1 MELETFVGDRA
12 GLRLK
17 IGPDGLVEQIK
28 IRTVRGPFESGG
40 EAKELRFTGEL
51 GEFLLLGR
59 SRVLLKIQG
68 PVLGVEVR
76 LWDEGFLQE
85 QFLVNLVL
93 ILSSWGTK
101 MG

>member
-1 MELETFVGDRA
+1 MLFAE
-12 GLRLK
+12 
-17 IGPDGLVEQIK
+17 
-28 IRTVRGPFESGG
+28 
-40 EAKELRFTGEL
+40 EL

-59 SRVLLKIQG
+59 SRVLLKTLG

-85 QFLVNLVL
+85 QLLVNLVL

>member
-1 MELETFVGDRA
+1 MLFAE
-12 GLRLK
+12 
-17 IGPDGLVEQIK
+17 
-28 IRTVRGPFESGG
+28 
-40 EAKELRFTGEL
+40 EL

-59 SRVLLKIQG
+59 SRVLLKTLG

-101 MG
+101 IG

>member
-1 MELETFVGDRA
+1 MGSRA
-12 GLRLK
+12 GLRLY
-17 IGPDGLVEQIK
+17 IGPDGIVERIQI
-28 IRTVRGPFESGG
+28 RAVRGLFERGD
-40 EAKELRFTGEL
+40 EAKVSRFAEEL

-59 SRVLLKIQG
+59 SRVLLKTLG

>member
-1 MELETFVGDRA
+1 MLFAEELD
-12 GLRLK
+12 
-17 IGPDGLVEQIK
+17 
-28 IRTVRGPFESGG
+28 
-40 EAKELRFTGEL
+40 
-51 GEFLLLGR
+51 EFLLLGR
-59 SRVLLKIQG
+59 SRVLLKTLG